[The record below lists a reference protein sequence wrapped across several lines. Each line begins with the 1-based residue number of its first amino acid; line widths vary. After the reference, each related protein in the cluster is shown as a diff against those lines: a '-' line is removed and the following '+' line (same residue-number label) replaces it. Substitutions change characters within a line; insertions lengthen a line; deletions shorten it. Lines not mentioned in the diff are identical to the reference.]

1 MITTENF
8 KTQITNKVIIRYWQ
22 ILFNFQTSITF
33 GQKWPFVNNKN
44 VKPIPIK
51 LSGSTSEIYKNCI
64 TMT

>member
-1 MITTENF
+1 MITTEKF
-8 KTQITNKVIIRYWQ
+8 KTQITYEVIIRYWQ
-22 ILFNFQTSITF
+22 ILFNSQTSITF
-33 GQKWPFVNNKN
+33 GQKWPFVDKN